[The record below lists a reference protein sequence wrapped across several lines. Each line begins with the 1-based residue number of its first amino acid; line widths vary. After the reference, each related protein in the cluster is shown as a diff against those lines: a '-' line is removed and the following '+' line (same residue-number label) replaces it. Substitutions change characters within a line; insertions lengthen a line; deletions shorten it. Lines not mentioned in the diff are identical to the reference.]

1 MIGDRI
7 RNLRNQKR
15 MSQTDLSKVL
25 HVSQQTITKW
35 ETGRSE
41 PSSSAIAAISNY
53 FNVSADYLLGEAK
66 TDNSKNDVD
75 LKDDPVVLSY
85 GGKPISDE
93 DMDVIKAILSRHQND

>member
-53 FNVSADYLLGEAK
+53 FNVSADYLLGKSK

-85 GGKPISDE
+85 GGKPISNE